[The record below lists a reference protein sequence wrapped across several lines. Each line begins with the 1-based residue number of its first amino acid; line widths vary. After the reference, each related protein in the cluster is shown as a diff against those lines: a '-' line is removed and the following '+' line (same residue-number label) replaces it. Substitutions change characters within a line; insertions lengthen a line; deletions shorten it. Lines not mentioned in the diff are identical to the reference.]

1 MTKIRFMIPPGLYDY
16 SYGMPQLIRSMH
28 GLSNGDKS
36 LDKSIYTEE
45 VIVPCEI
52 INDESFSDSESSDSS
67 SNDTHIPNEQ
77 FIDDCQNC
85 DLEDLKNRYDLN
97 LINED
102 DIDEAFWICVDDKD
116 LWDVGRWLY
125 SSNKIDLHYMSDC
138 EFVGRCRDGQLEAAQ
153 FLYSL
158 DKYEKEAIESAF
170 CDSPQ
175 EE

>member
-67 SNDTHIPNEQ
+67 SNDTHIPNE
-77 FIDDCQNC
+77 
-85 DLEDLKNRYDLN
+85 
-97 LINED
+97 
-102 DIDEAFWICVDDKD
+102 
-116 LWDVGRWLY
+116 
-125 SSNKIDLHYMSDC
+125 
-138 EFVGRCRDGQLEAAQ
+138 
-153 FLYSL
+153 
-158 DKYEKEAIESAF
+158 
-170 CDSPQ
+170 
-175 EE
+175 